1 MGGRGGNSHLQP
13 TLSYARL
20 PIATLFKGG
29 GTPAEKKQRRDTISS
44 FIKNAKA
51 GDVYRQGTGFGS
63 AGGQFEI
70 VSYRRSPNGL
80 GIRAVNS
87 NRQAVALTS
96 ANVASFIQNG
106 ATLVSRKK

>member
-13 TLSYARL
+13 ALTYARL
-20 PIATLFKGG
+20 PIATLFRGG

-51 GDVYRQGTGFGS
+51 GDVYSQGAGIGS
-63 AGGQFEI
+63 TGGQFEI

-87 NRQAVALTS
+87 NRRVVALTS
-96 ANVASFIQNG
+96 SNAASFLTNG
-106 ATLVSRKK
+106 ATLVRRKR